1 MRRGRASPT
10 IETWLGPSFKELIHP
25 SRHDEVVLVQTTDL
39 VCPPGDPYLAPLGQQ
54 RGVVALLLGLLA
66 HFVGEGQRPGEVVEP
81 KRALQALDALALHD
95 LPVRDLRRSEER
107 RVGKECRSRWS

>member
-39 VCPPGDPYLAPLGQQ
+39 VCPPGDPYLAPLGQH
-54 RGVVALLLGLLA
+54 RGVVALLLGLLT
-66 HFVGEGQRPGEVVEP
+66 HFVGEGQRLGEVTEL
-81 KRALQALDALALHD
+81 KRALQAFGALPFHYLPLGD
-95 LPVRDLRRSEER
+95 LRVQLRDL
-107 RVGKECRSRWS
+107 G